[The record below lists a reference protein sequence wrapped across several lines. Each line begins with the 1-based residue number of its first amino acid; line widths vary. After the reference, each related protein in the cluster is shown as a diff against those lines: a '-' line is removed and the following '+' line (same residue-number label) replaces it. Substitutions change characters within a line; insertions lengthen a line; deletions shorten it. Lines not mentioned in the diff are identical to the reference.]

1 MNPLSREDE
10 RVLLGESSRVHFAR
24 GEEIFA
30 PTRKPHSVFLLERGL
45 VRIYRL
51 SEAGSEVTLG
61 YIGSGEVFG
70 ELAAFGGHPRESFA
84 VAALASTV
92 RRFTRAGFERL
103 MMASAP
109 RARVVTRQ
117 IAERLKRI
125 ESRVEHLVFDDVRS
139 RLIAILLE
147 LGHDFGEQEGERVR
161 LKIRL
166 SQAELATLVGAS
178 RQTVNATLTE
188 LRSAGLV
195 SQDAGVLV
203 LAPPEA
209 LRRSLAA
216 TGPSGRSGPR
226 AAPAL

>member
-1 MNPLSREDE
+1 MKPLSSEDE
-10 RVLLGESSRVHFAR
+10 RTLLRESSRVQFAR
-24 GEEIFA
+24 GERIFA
-30 PTRKPHSVFLLERGL
+30 PTQRPRSVFLLERGL

-51 SEAGSEVTLG
+51 GEKGAEATLG
-61 YIGSGEVFG
+61 YVASGGVFG
-70 ELAAFGGHPRESFA
+70 ELAAFGDHPRESFA

-92 RRFTRAGFERL
+92 RRFTLAGFEQL
-103 MMASAP
+103 VMSSP
-109 RARVVTRQ
+109 ARVREVTRQ

-147 LGHDFGEQEGERVR
+147 LGHDFGEQEGERMR

-166 SQAELATLVGAS
+166 SQSELAALIGAS

-188 LRSAGLV
+188 LRGAGLV
-195 SQDAGVLV
+195 SLEGGLLV
-203 LAPPEA
+203 LAPAEA

-216 TGPSGRSGPR
+216 GGDTAPS
-226 AAPAL
+226 A